1 MENAER
7 KKENMAKLKQ
17 KVKLSTLKSPKNIF
31 VIKQSPKASLPFS
44 LSKNQSKNISQTS
57 MEPPMNI
64 HVNNLG
70 ESMETES
77 QKKELEI
84 KKAAILETH
93 SYTSFEETFVKNS
106 EENSEKEIIVK
117 TSESM
122 FNEEEKKPATT
133 AAANKQN
140 NNYGSFVL
148 D

>member
-1 MENAER
+1 
-7 KKENMAKLKQ
+7 
-17 KVKLSTLKSPKNIF
+17 
-31 VIKQSPKASLPFS
+31 
-44 LSKNQSKNISQTS
+44 
-57 MEPPMNI
+57 MNI